1 MRDKVEFE
9 HEGQKVKIEM
19 KDLEVSGAHC
29 FEKPYDSNISF
40 SSEFI
45 LCIDRMYSMKL
56 IFVDDKKVS
65 VTTILD
71 ATIPKQFRREFVT
84 AWNAQ
89 DDRATVI
96 TEASRVSSA
105 LAPAWAA
112 RSQDNSSVL

>member
-1 MRDKVEFE
+1 
-9 HEGQKVKIEM
+9 
-19 KDLEVSGAHC
+19 
-29 FEKPYDSNISF
+29 
-40 SSEFI
+40 
-45 LCIDRMYSMKL
+45 MYSMKL

-112 RSQDNSSVL
+112 RSQDNSSMGFISSANPVQPPVDKLQRPGQPVGVD